1 MLVTTIDRV
10 QPTRYSWPAAQPAL
24 STQSADTVSA
34 ATTATGSEYAGRHR
48 KGGMRMLS
56 LRRLRYAARHLVL
69 TR

>member
-10 QPTRYSWPAAQPAL
+10 QPTRYTWPAAQPADTGNSG
-24 STQSADTVSA
+24 ST
-34 ATTATGSEYAGRHR
+34 ATTATGSDYVGRHR

-69 TR
+69 TH